1 MLAASTNRTEWRSS
15 DHKMKKACSPGES
28 LGKRNIVPLW
38 KHYLGP
44 YPIRINGIMAVFP
57 FSADLIRLTWQENQR
72 AELRC
77 PLEKLETLRHR
88 VKRCFRRVS
97 TYVLVILLAALYVG
111 VSCDTIIEIH
121 TDLPLI
127 SKESLVSVRAE
138 TEGTGQPLGTN
149 CLILR
154 FFTTTSFLMCFFFFF
169 FFLF

>member
-1 MLAASTNRTEWRSS
+1 
-15 DHKMKKACSPGES
+15 
-28 LGKRNIVPLW
+28 
-38 KHYLGP
+38 
-44 YPIRINGIMAVFP
+44 MAIFP
-57 FSADLIRLTWQENQR
+57 FSADLIHLTWQENQR

-77 PLEKLETLRHR
+77 PLEKSGTLRHR
-88 VKRCFRRVS
+88 VKRFFRRVC
-97 TYVLVILLAALYVG
+97 TCVLVILAAALYVG

-154 FFTTTSFLMCFFFFF
+154 FFTTISFLMRFFFFF
-169 FFLF
+169 FFLL